1 MVVCTENRKI
11 EGLTPKS
18 FHDRF
23 HQVNLTRAL
32 MGNRLAS
39 YISHVTTL
47 ALVLAACATTLPQQK
62 EKPKLKDFGSSL
74 KRTKWD
80 PKKQQ
85 AVVAKPNLQSKDD
98 DLDVVKVETNLVTSD
113 VLVLDALEKPV
124 DGLTEND
131 FLIHEDGVEQKL
143 GMFSRGTN
151 SSVARTIVLIIDYS
165 SSQIPYIKTSIAAA
179 KSMIDKLGP
188 LDRMAIV
195 SDDVEMIQNFTVD
208 KKKLKDKL
216 ESLRIGNVS
225 RRYGKSKQYS
235 ALFATLN
242 EAFNNEDERP
252 IVIFQTDGDEL
263 WALRDSPMNQVESPD
278 PREREGMRNLLQ
290 EHIASF
296 SLEDI
301 YRAAER
307 SRVTI
312 YTVVPGSPIIGL
324 SYDEQLK
331 RIRADWKQWFGAS
344 RNPYSERIR
353 IPAVLEYQ
361 RQTSV
366 LRQTAL
372 ASVAT
377 VSGGWLMFLE
387 RPEQADEIYSRI
399 FSDINR
405 RYLVGYYP
413 TNKERDGKR
422 RRIAV
427 TIRNRPDYKVMG
439 RVWYYAPGADQ

>member
-1 MVVCTENRKI
+1 
-11 EGLTPKS
+11 
-18 FHDRF
+18 
-23 HQVNLTRAL
+23 

-39 YISHVTTL
+39 YISHFTTL
-47 ALVLAACATTLPQQK
+47 ALVLAACATTFPQQK
-62 EKPKLKDFGSSL
+62 ERPKLKNFGSSL

-85 AVVAKPNLQSKDD
+85 AVVAEPNLQSKDEE
-98 DLDVVKVETNLVTSD
+98 LDVVKVETNLVTSD
-113 VLVLDALEKPV
+113 VLVLDAQDKPV

-131 FLIHEDGVEQKL
+131 FLIREDGVEQKL
-143 GMFSRGTN
+143 GMFSRGANT
-151 SSVARTIVLIIDYS
+151 SVARTIVLIIDYS
-165 SSQIPYIKTSIAAA
+165 VSQLPYIETSIAAA
-179 KSMIDKLGP
+179 KLMIDKLGP
-188 LDRMAIV
+188 LDRIAIV
-195 SDDVEMIQNFTVD
+195 NDDVELIQDFTVD

-216 ESLRIGNVS
+216 ESLRRGNRPFDL

-242 EAFNNEDERP
+242 EAFNKEDPRP

-263 WALRDSPMNQVESPD
+263 WSLRDSPMRDLESPD
-278 PREREGMRNLLQ
+278 PQIREQSRKFLQ
-290 EHIASF
+290 KHITSF
-296 SLEDI
+296 SIEDI
-301 YRAAER
+301 YRAAEK

-312 YTVVPGSPIIGL
+312 YTVVPGFPIIGL
-324 SYDEQLK
+324 SHDDQIK
-331 RIRADWKQWFGAS
+331 RVRADWEQWFQVI
-344 RNPYSERIR
+344 ERR
-353 IPAVLEYQ
+353 FGRGVPDAVRKQIDQPELLEMN

-372 ASVAT
+372 ATVAT
-377 VSGGWLMFLE
+377 VSGGWVMFLE

-405 RYLVGYYP
+405 RYLIGYYP
-413 TNKERDGKR
+413 TNKEHDGKR

-427 TIRNRPDYKVMG
+427 TIRDHPDYKVMG

>member
-1 MVVCTENRKI
+1 
-11 EGLTPKS
+11 
-18 FHDRF
+18 
-23 HQVNLTRAL
+23 

-39 YISHVTTL
+39 YISYVTTL
-47 ALVLAACATTLPQQK
+47 ALVLAACATTFPQQK
-62 EKPKLKDFGSSL
+62 ERPKLKNFGSSL

-85 AVVAKPNLQSKDD
+85 AVVAKPNLKSKDD

-131 FLIHEDGVEQKL
+131 FLISEDGVQQKL
-143 GMFSRGTN
+143 GMFSRGANT
-151 SSVARTIVLIIDYS
+151 SVARTIVLIIDYS
-165 SSQIPYIKTSIAAA
+165 GSQLPYIETSIDAA
-179 KSMIDKLGP
+179 KVMIDKLGP

-195 SDDVEMIQNFTVD
+195 SDDVELIQDFTTD

-216 ESLRIGNVS
+216 ESLRKRTWSSGP
-225 RRYGKSKQYS
+225 GKFGMSKQYS

-242 EAFNNEDERP
+242 EVFNNEDERP

-263 WALRDSPMNQVESPD
+263 WALQDSPMRAFEPPD
-278 PREREGMRNLLQ
+278 PKTREYSRQFLPT
-290 EHIASF
+290 HVTSF
-296 SLEDI
+296 SLADI

-324 SYDEQLK
+324 SHDEQLEQV
-331 RIRADWKQWFGAS
+331 RAYFELNLRTF
-344 RNPYSERIR
+344 RNPYSEGLRKQVDK
-353 IPAVLEYQ
+353 PAMLEYQ

-366 LRQTAL
+366 LWQTAL

-387 RPEQADEIYSRI
+387 RPDQADEIYSRI
-399 FSDINR
+399 FADINR

-413 TNKERDGKR
+413 TNKEHDGKR

-427 TIRNRPDYKVMG
+427 TIRDHPDYKVMG